1 MPLRLNPPVLFVPT
15 QAAWHKKLISDCITN
30 ASSVSVGSSWGRA
43 RNACKLSLL
52 LILSTIVE
60 VAVKHTETLIKK
72 IILAARIKT
81 HPLST
86 AGCRYDRG
94 NAVNQFADLF

>member
-30 ASSVSVGSSWGRA
+30 ASSSWGRA